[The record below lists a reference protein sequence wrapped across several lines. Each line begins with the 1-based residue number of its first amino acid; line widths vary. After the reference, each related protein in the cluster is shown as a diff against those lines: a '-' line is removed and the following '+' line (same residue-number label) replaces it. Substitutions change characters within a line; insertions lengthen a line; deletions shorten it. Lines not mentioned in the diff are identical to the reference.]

1 MTGTPSLTELHISST
16 TAGCKQETCAVP
28 SGPRPSLSPG
38 RRLVLSLK
46 LIAPAVVVVRN
57 GSLGTFTIAS
67 PTPTATLAILNNVTQ
82 LPLATSVITF
92 ASPSTAGS
100 NTGPRI
106 VGTAHGSPS
115 SSDVAGAF
123 TPVTL
128 SLAVHDPDLARS
140 GSSEVLRVT
149 TDLLSSTQ
157 YPGAFGRTLNAA
169 QRTALCGS
177 SMGLFSF
184 STTSATAN
192 ISITYTP
199 NTAVFGF
206 QSVVCVWALTVFDKS
221 GASDESALAVAIH
234 SPSLPPTPELRL
246 PSIRSVHAGTT
257 PALARSTQRVW
268 VVFQDLDTSN
278 PPTASLVLNGT
289 VVTATSVTAY
299 GAVTFGAM
307 FDVVMPNLTAVIP
320 AVITVTDA
328 DDAGQA
334 TANLSFSVV
343 QRQARRNV
351 ILPKVYLEL
360 SVAKGKYRVAASQ
373 ASFET
378 TTTVPPPS
386 PPKADNSL
394 ATVVVVG
401 IAVGCICIILIG
413 VMMFF
418 FIRLHS
424 SR

>member
-1 MTGTPSLTELHISST
+1 
-16 TAGCKQETCAVP
+16 
-28 SGPRPSLSPG
+28 
-38 RRLVLSLK
+38 
-46 LIAPAVVVVRN
+46 
-57 GSLGTFTIAS
+57 
-67 PTPTATLAILNNVTQ
+67 
-82 LPLATSVITF
+82 
-92 ASPSTAGS
+92 
-100 NTGPRI
+100 
-106 VGTAHGSPS
+106 
-115 SSDVAGAF
+115 
-123 TPVTL
+123 
-128 SLAVHDPDLARS
+128 
-140 GSSEVLRVT
+140 
-149 TDLLSSTQ
+149 
-157 YPGAFGRTLNAA
+157 
-169 QRTALCGS
+169 
-177 SMGLFSF
+177 
-184 STTSATAN
+184 
-192 ISITYTP
+192 
-199 NTAVFGF
+199 
-206 QSVVCVWALTVFDKS
+206 
-221 GASDESALAVAIH
+221 
-234 SPSLPPTPELRL
+234 
-246 PSIRSVHAGTT
+246 
-257 PALARSTQRVW
+257 
-268 VVFQDLDTSN
+268 VVFQDLDTSS